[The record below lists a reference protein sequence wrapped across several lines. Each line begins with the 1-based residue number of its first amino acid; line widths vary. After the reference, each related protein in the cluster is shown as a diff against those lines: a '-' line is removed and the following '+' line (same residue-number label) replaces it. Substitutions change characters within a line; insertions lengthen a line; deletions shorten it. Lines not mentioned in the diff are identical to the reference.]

1 MSTNSLDL
9 EMIENDS
16 NRAQVVAT
24 AVREACNIAAASQN
38 QQQDWEAAS
47 KKKVELLVQRT
58 SNTPTDVELRK
69 VVKNLDNTVEFARS
83 SHPDPKFVRCQ
94 NIKAVFFTILFY
106 GINYDKSRVKF

>member
-24 AVREACNIAAASQN
+24 ANPVLSSLEGFKIEA
-38 QQQDWEAAS
+38 

-69 VVKNLDNTVEFARS
+69 VVKNLDS
-83 SHPDPKFVRCQ
+83 
-94 NIKAVFFTILFY
+94 L
-106 GINYDKSRVKF
+106 SRDVTCA